1 MSNRL
6 WTAVAVVALGL
17 GITLTLTAVNADEPI
32 KSGPQVGQEVPGP
45 FHPLNITG
53 SAAGKKN
60 CLYCSA
66 GDSPVAVVFA
76 RKLTPE
82 VKTLIKQL
90 DQQTVKNA
98 GKDMCSFAVFC
109 SDNEKLGD
117 ELKAFADSEKLSKLV
132 LSIDNPAGPTKYK
145 IASDADVTVFFYEA
159 HVVKATHAFRA
170 SSELNDA
177 TITRVVSDVKT
188 IVPAN

>member
-1 MSNRL
+1 MLNRL

-17 GITLTLTAVNADEPI
+17 GLVLTGASAQEKL
-32 KSGPQVGQEVPGP
+32 KSGPQVGEQVPGP

-76 RKLTPE
+76 RTLTPQ

-90 DQQTVKNA
+90 DQSTVQNA
-98 GKDMCSFAVFC
+98 SKEMCSFAVFC
-109 SDNEKLGD
+109 SDSEKLGD
-117 ELKAFADSEKLSKLV
+117 ELKAFADGEKLSKLV

-145 IASDADVTVFFYEA
+145 IASDADVTVFFYEN
-159 HVVKATHAFRA
+159 HMVKATHAFH
-170 SSELNDA
+170 SSAELNDA
-177 TITRVVSDVKT
+177 AITRVVADVKT

>member
-6 WTAVAVVALGL
+6 WTACAVLALGL
-17 GITLTLTAVNADEPI
+17 GVALTYSTVNAQDKL
-32 KSGPQVGQEVPGP
+32 KSGPQVGDEVPGP

-76 RKLTPE
+76 RSLTPQ

-90 DQQTVKNA
+90 DQATVKNSA
-98 GKDMCSFAVFC
+98 KEMCSFAVFC

-117 ELKAFADSEKLSKLV
+117 ELKAFAEGEKLSKLV

-145 IASDADVTVFFYEA
+145 IASDADVTVMFYDA
-159 HVVKATHAFRA
+159 RVVKATHAFRTG
-170 SSELNDA
+170 ELTDA
-177 TITRVVSDVKT
+177 VIPAVVAEVKT

>member
-6 WTAVAVVALGL
+6 WTACAVLALGL
-17 GITLTLTAVNADEPI
+17 GVALTYTTVNAQDKL
-32 KSGPQVGQEVPGP
+32 KSGPQVGDEVPGP

-76 RKLTPE
+76 RNLTPQ

-90 DQQTVKNA
+90 DQSTVKNS
-98 GKDMCSFAVFC
+98 GKEMCSFAVFC
-109 SDNEKLGD
+109 SDSEKLGD
-117 ELKAFADSEKLSKLV
+117 ELKSFADSEKLSKLV

-145 IASDADVTVFFYEA
+145 IASDADVTVMFYDA
-159 HVVKATHAFRA
+159 HVVKATRAFRTG
-170 SSELNDA
+170 ELTDA
-177 TITRVVSDVKT
+177 VIPAVVAEVSK